1 MYLEFQL
8 SGLGSAPFQ
17 QTPRRPSLL
26 LPVKQSLSLGTHST
40 ISVLLLPE
48 LSQFASLDAT
58 SFFPDIFQKHDKHS
72 SHTWF
77 FTRDYADIIPYWD
90 STVISW
96 PQRGV
101 DNSECS
107 AANRLGGRAEGKTN
121 GHIYNFC
128 SFDCSSAK
136 LTPWTR
142 GDRSYRCKYGIQRTQ
157 KVPPVRIQTTL
168 SRFCGGDRAPSQ
180 FPPAILSAS
189 RSPSWTPCLLF
200 LRKRQGHCR
209 LALCFSRSSEVS
221 DPGEMTQDVRKELR
235 LLP

>member
-1 MYLEFQL
+1 MCTQNSNCLAQVL
-8 SGLGSAPFQ
+8 PLFQ

-40 ISVLLLPE
+40 VSVLLLPE

-107 AANRLGGRAEGKTN
+107 AANRWGGQRVKQMDTF
-121 GHIYNFC
+121 II
-128 SFDCSSAK
+128 SAHSIAH
-136 LTPWTR
+136 LPWTR
-142 GDRSYRCKYGIQRTQ
+142 GDRSYRCKDGIQRTQ

-189 RSPSWTPCLLF
+189 RSPSWTPCLL
-200 LRKRQGHCR
+200 
-209 LALCFSRSSEVS
+209 SSENGKDIVAQPS
-221 DPGEMTQDVRKELR
+221 VFPEVRK
-235 LLP
+235 